1 MASGFSEE
9 EVARLAALA
18 GLRVPDEDLRPLADA
33 LTAHAEFVEPLLR
46 AELPAGD
53 TMLRFD
59 PRWRD

>member
-1 MASGFSEE
+1 VEPGFGEE

-18 GLRVPDEDLRPLADA
+18 GLPVPQEDLRPLTEALSDYAD
-33 LTAHAEFVEPLLR
+33 FVQPLLR